1 MRAPLWSYNDVLA
14 ACGGTIFD
22 PTLTFEPIQDI
33 KIDSRRCISGDL
45 FVALAG
51 GHQDG
56 HHFLDKAAK
65 AGAVACLVSRPQ
77 NDLAISQIVVSDT
90 LLGLTSFGVA
100 GRNRFSGKMIGITG
114 SVGKTGSK
122 DMLAHVL
129 SKFGHT
135 HASKRSYNNH
145 IGVPITLST
154 LPADYKFA
162 VQEMGMNSTGE
173 IATLTAMARPNIVM
187 ITRVAN
193 THSGCFESMDDI
205 AAAKSEIFQGL
216 CKGGTAVLN
225 LNDHYFPLLATAAR
239 KAGAGRIITFGQ
251 HDEAEFSLLET
262 RQHGTGMTV
271 LAKISGQKL
280 QFEMQMRGAHWAQNA
295 LGVLACVE
303 ALGLCADEAATHLT
317 NCPTPK
323 GRGDHLSGSYQD
335 CIITLIDDSY
345 NASPASM
352 TAAFAS
358 MGARPPD
365 IMILSEMLELGS
377 ATVLEHD
384 ALIPQINALS
394 PRLVIGL
401 GQAMHEAI
409 QKLDKN
415 IITLNAIDT
424 QVALTAFNAGIKD
437 GDVVFIKGSLG
448 SKAWKIQDAVL
459 ADLTVNHSTNK
470 LSNNEGNNHVT

>member
-1 MRAPLWSYNDVLA
+1 MRAPLWSCDDVLT

-22 PTLTFEPIQDI
+22 PTLTFKPIQDI
-33 KIDSRRCISGDL
+33 KIDSRSCISGDL

-51 GHQDG
+51 GQQDG

-65 AGAVACLVSRPQ
+65 AGAAACLVNRPQ
-77 NDLAISQIVVSDT
+77 NNLAISQIVVSDT
-90 LLGLTSFGVA
+90 LMGLTSLGVA
-100 GRNRFSGKMIGITG
+100 GRNRFGGKMVGITG

-135 HASKRSYNNH
+135 HASKLSYNNH

-173 IATLTAMARPNIVM
+173 IATLTAMARPDIVM

-193 THSGCFESMDDI
+193 THSSFFESMDDI
-205 AAAKSEIFQGL
+205 AAAKAEIFQGL

-225 LNDHYFPLLATAAR
+225 LNDHYFPLFAKAA
-239 KAGAGRIITFGQ
+239 KKSGAGRIITFGQ
-251 HDEAEFSLLET
+251 HDEAEFSLMET
-262 RQHGTGMTV
+262 LQHGTGMTV
-271 LAKISGQKL
+271 LAKIFGQKL
-280 QFEMQMRGAHWAQNA
+280 RFEMKMRGAHWAQNA

-303 ALGLCADEAATHLT
+303 ALGLGVAEAATYLT
-317 NCPTPK
+317 TCPTPK
-323 GRGDHLSGSYQD
+323 GRGDHMSGSYQD
-335 CIITLIDDSY
+335 CVITLIDDSY

-358 MGARPPD
+358 MGAHPPN

-377 ATVLEHD
+377 ASAFEHD
-384 ALIPQINALS
+384 ALIPQINKLS

-401 GQAMHEAI
+401 GHAMHEAI
-409 QKLDKN
+409 QKLDNK
-415 IITLNAIDT
+415 IIALKAIDT
-424 QVALTAFNAGIKD
+424 QVALTAFKAGVED

-448 SKAWKIQDAVL
+448 SKAWKIRDAVL
-459 ADLTVNHSTNK
+459 ADLTINHSVK
-470 LSNNEGNNHVT
+470 RPLKNEGNNHVT